1 MTARKPIIM
10 TTGSL
15 EQIQSGD
22 YVSPG
27 CLGSGTPSASTYL
40 SGANTWDTLPGGSGT
55 FEISTSNIKMDGAVS
70 VGSLTTYPRADHIHP
85 SDTSRLPLSGG
96 TMTGN
101 EILANNVSL
110 SGVSYSLGTKNIV
123 HMDNTANQLV
133 LGDYGITT
141 LVLGTLSSS
150 SGGPFI
156 TNPYQ
161 SFGFY
166 TMSTTQTTGLA
177 AGNHVQFDTNSS
189 VSGLNN
195 IQTGSG
201 QANGKLTLAAFGT
214 YRLMGSIRG
223 SFSGITGNMNMQF
236 RDETNGIYIGPVA
249 TLITVTNA
257 TSNQNSSLGLCHVFS
272 PGTSNI
278 DISLSFSFVT
288 ALSGI
293 TSSTAWMY
301 VEQIG

>member
-22 YVSPG
+22 YVSPN

-55 FEISTSNIKMDGAVS
+55 FEISTSNIKMDGVVS

-101 EILANNVSL
+101 EILANNVAL
-110 SGVSYSLGTKNIV
+110 QGVSHTSGIKNIAY
-123 HMDNTANQLV
+123 MDSTANLLV
-133 LGDYGITT
+133 LGDNGVTT
-141 LVLGTLSSS
+141 ISRGTLQNV
-150 SGGPFI
+150 SGIPYI
-156 TNPYQ
+156 TSPYQ
-161 SFGFY
+161 NFGFY

-177 AGNHVQFDTNSS
+177 VGNHVQFDTT
-189 VSGLNN
+189 LNAFNISN

-201 QANGKLTLAAFGT
+201 QANGLLTLAANGT
-214 YRLMGSIRG
+214 YYVTGGIRAT
-223 SFSGITGNMNMQF
+223 FSGVTGSVNLQF
-236 RDETNGIYIGPVA
+236 RNETASTYFPVVGS
-249 TLITVTNA
+249 LYSVTNA
-257 TSNQNSSLGLCHVFS
+257 TNISSSLGLSQIITV
-272 PGTSNI
+272 GVSNMN
-278 DISLSFSFVT
+278 ISLAFQAATVFT
-288 ALSGI
+288 GI
-293 TSSTAWMY
+293 TSSTAWLY

>member
-22 YVSPG
+22 YVSPN

-55 FEISTSNIKMDGAVS
+55 FEISTSNIKMDGVVS

-101 EILANNVSL
+101 EILANNVALQGVSNTL
-110 SGVSYSLGTKNIV
+110 GIKNIAYMANGYNQLRIGDSGVTTISLGTLQDV
-123 HMDNTANQLV
+123 S
-133 LGDYGITT
+133 GI
-141 LVLGTLSSS
+141 
-150 SGGPFI
+150 PYI
-156 TNPYQ
+156 TSPYQ
-161 SFGFY
+161 NFGHY
-166 TMSTTQTTGLA
+166 TMSTTQTTNLA
-177 AGNHVQFDTNSS
+177 TNNHVQFDTSNN
-189 VSGLNN
+189 GGIGN

-201 QANGKLTLAAFGT
+201 QANGKLTLAALGT
-214 YRLMGSIRG
+214 YRLMAGIRAT
-223 SFSGITGNMNMQF
+223 FSGVTGNTNMQF

-249 TLITVTNA
+249 TLMSVTNA
-257 TSNQNSSLGLCHVFS
+257 TNISSSQGLCYVFS
-272 PGTSNI
+272 PGVFNI
-278 DISLSFSFVT
+278 NISLAFQAATVFT
-288 ALSGI
+288 GI
-293 TSSTAWMY
+293 TASTAWLY